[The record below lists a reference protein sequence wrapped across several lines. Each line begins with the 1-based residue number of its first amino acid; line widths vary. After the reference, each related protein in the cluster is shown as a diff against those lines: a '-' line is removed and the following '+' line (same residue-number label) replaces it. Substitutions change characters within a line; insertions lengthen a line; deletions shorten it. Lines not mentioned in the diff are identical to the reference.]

1 MKKLRQRSPTA
12 FRLDRNARSLALR
25 PFVPAWQPMC
35 TDTSQEMTMR
45 VKIHDGTACSSESS
59 LCNTCR
65 NATITRGRRL
75 DEEIVQCHAVP
86 MQRTRITFKVTFCSS
101 YSDARLPSY
110 IEMMEDAWILQ
121 PASKRRPAGFVRSRD
136 LKDDD
141 LAMLRVELR
150 DRIED

>member
-1 MKKLRQRSPTA
+1 
-12 FRLDRNARSLALR
+12 
-25 PFVPAWQPMC
+25 
-35 TDTSQEMTMR
+35 MR
-45 VKIHDGTACSSESS
+45 VKIHDGTASSSESS

-86 MQRTRITFKVTFCSS
+86 MQGTRITFKVTFCSS

-136 LKDDD
+136 LRDED

-150 DRIED
+150 ARDHGQEFWTRITPITRILQRLLHPGRPLPGFA